1 MAVGSPV
8 EVAVGVGPGVGV
20 SVAVGVIVGV
30 GGNGVS
36 VGGSTVGVKVGCRTG
51 VKKTIGVGEGVSGG
65 KSRMKLVNEQPIVPK
80 SATSARARTPAMRR
94 GLAAKPAVRGLMAAH
109 EGGWPSGAC
118 VGAGASRLTDVAE
131 ANIHLP
137 IRVRWLRRERNR
149 FGDRVAG
156 RVSQVGYIRACA
168 GRKERKLQVERLAI
182 AKTWRL

>member
-94 GLAAKPAVRGLMAAH
+94 GLAARPAVRGLMAAR
-109 EGGWPSGAC
+109 EGGRSHGR
-118 VGAGASRLTDVAE
+118 ASRLADVAE
-131 ANIHLP
+131 ANVHLP
-137 IRVRWLRRERNR
+137 IRVRWLRRERNW
-149 FGDRVAG
+149 FGDRMAG
-156 RVSQVGYIRACA
+156 RVSQVGNIRPCA
-168 GRKERKLQVERLAI
+168 GRKERKLQVERLAV

>member
-36 VGGSTVGVKVGCRTG
+36 VGGSTVGVKVGCSTG
-51 VKKTIGVGEGVSGG
+51 VKKTIGVGDGVNGG

-94 GLAAKPAVRGLMAAH
+94 GLAAKPAVRGLMAAQ
-109 EGGWPSGAC
+109 EGGRLHG
-118 VGAGASRLTDVAE
+118 GAGASGLSDVAE

-149 FGDRVAG
+149 FGHRMAG
-156 RVSQVGYIRACA
+156 RVSQVGYIRAYA
-168 GRKERKLQVERLAI
+168 GGKERKLQVERLAI